1 MPSCRLLC
9 LLLLPL
15 LAVSASDDP
24 EEDYVPQSK
33 SSESHILSDPLSLPP
48 DGRLMDGRLNLP
60 RGWATLFD
68 RLSSESSDQVRTSGD
83 ANAQTKRVFC
93 NGFTGCGG
101 RSRGR
106 RSGPDGK
113 SSESHILSDPLSLPP
128 DGRLMD
134 GRLNLPRALATL
146 FDRLSSE
153 SSNQVRTPGNTDG
166 LTKRVFCNGFTGC
179 GGRFRGRRRQHPPVL
194 GKRPFC
200 NYFGCGNAGKR
211 SEAPT
216 KAVAQRVMRLPD
228 DIRKR
233 LFCNSFDGCRGRKR
247 ALYSNWLSKLQ
258 GIADDL

>member
-15 LAVSASDDP
+15 LAVSASDDL

-33 SSESHILSDPLSLPP
+33 SPDSHILSEPLSLPP
-48 DGRLMDGRLNLP
+48 DSRLMDGRLNVP
-60 RGWATLFD
+60 RELANMFE
-68 RLSSESSDQVRTSGD
+68 RLSSESSSEVRTSD
-83 ANAQTKRVFC
+83 VPTKRVFC

-106 RSGPDGK
+106 RAGPDNK
-113 SSESHILSDPLSLPP
+113 SPESHILPEPLSVPP
-128 DGRLMD
+128 ENRLMD
-134 GRLNLPRALATL
+134 ARLNVPQAWANL
-146 FDRLSSE
+146 FDRLSSD
-153 SSNQVRTPGNTDG
+153 SSEQGRPLGSEA

-200 NYFGCGNAGKR
+200 NYFGCGNVGKR
-211 SEAPT
+211 SELPT
-216 KAVAQRVMRLPD
+216 KAVAQRLMRLPD
-228 DIRKR
+228 VIRKR
-233 LFCNSFDGCRGRKR
+233 LFCNGFDGCRGGKR